1 MNKNIT
7 KIAGYF
13 FYLLLIWGLYRWQS
27 GFPEYLDEL
36 VFKPLLWL
44 LPIWYLVVKV
54 EKQSLKSLG
63 LVWHKPFKNA
73 LLGLGIS
80 LFIWFEYIL
89 VFIVKKADF
98 NFNPQNI
105 SAGFWLLA
113 FLVTL
118 ATGIVEEV
126 AFRGFLMTR
135 LNQVIKDKLLSN
147 ILTGLLFFLIHLPIL
162 VFVQNQN
169 FLGIVQ
175 FFILSV
181 SLGIIDGMIFWK
193 TKGILA
199 PIIAHSSLNFFSLLI
214 G

>member
-13 FYLLLIWGLYRWQS
+13 FYLLLIWGLYSWQS